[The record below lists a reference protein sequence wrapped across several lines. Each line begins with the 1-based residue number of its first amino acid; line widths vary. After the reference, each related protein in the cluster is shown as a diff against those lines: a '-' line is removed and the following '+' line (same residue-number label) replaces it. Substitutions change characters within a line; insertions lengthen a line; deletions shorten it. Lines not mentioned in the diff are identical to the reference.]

1 MRMNARE
8 LMQTIA
14 LATLCVSLVIVVIGE
29 ISLLLLLHDGEQTM
43 ALQQTFLW
51 ILPELIAGLAV
62 VAGLPHWF
70 ASRSPLESEPA
81 APTRKKGASE

>member
-29 ISLLLLLHDGEQTM
+29 ISLLLLLHDGEQTA

-70 ASRSPLESEPA
+70 ASRLPQDTPA
-81 APTRKKGASE
+81 APTRKKEAS